1 MATQPSN
8 SGALLGGLRYYLLRS
23 DAIGGS
29 VMVPLVPVDQLPFQ
43 LQGIPRR
50 LTHRQISDEGWRL
63 CSETNEV
70 SSALAIQAPIM
81 TSYLTQPSPTTS
93 PRYLA
98 PDHHVRAEQQMTSVD
113 YYRPTRLFHQSPT
126 VANSA
131 QSSALVNSPDQHRP
145 TPSITL
151 ESPSSLTDTFAS
163 IYPKDGKRL
172 GYRLPHPSGIEP
184 DPSKKEYCTHW
195 IQTGDCSFAAIGC
208 KFKHEMPGIEKLREL
223 GFVRGIP
230 RWWKEKTAIVPRPP
244 TWMQRRLAGNEDAE
258 YAGEVPEPR
267 EFPDPSTLKLRT
279 TEVRELFSEEVQQP
293 RSILKRDLSPK
304 QTTAGRLT
312 PPAAIVKQPT
322 RCASHM
328 PDLLID
334 LDDAPTPSPS
344 PQSSCTS
351 AASVG
356 LSKAQIS
363 SSNPSASP
371 LSLPILDR
379 NPSLLTACKAP
390 SKTTSID
397 TPDSES
403 STRRHSEHSWTSNTE
418 DDAPISTSTI
428 PNFKVKLPRLTQ
440 ERHEPHP
447 RSTNDNKKRLT
458 TTPTTLTKP
467 QSGLASSKHATIT
480 SFSDSSRN
488 SSTKINAAKHTSNRN
503 RNANRKGY
511 NRGGGGGGEG
521 GEGGEVDGP

>member
-8 SGALLGGLRYYLLRS
+8 SGALLDGLRYCLLRS
-23 DAIGGS
+23 DAMGGS
-29 VMVPLVPVDQLPFQ
+29 LMVPLVPVDQLPFQ

-50 LTHRQISDEGWRL
+50 LTHHQISDEGWRL

-113 YYRPTRLFHQSPT
+113 YYQPTRLIHQSPT
-126 VANSA
+126 AVHSV

-151 ESPSSLTDTFAS
+151 ESTSSLTDTFAS
-163 IYPKDGKRL
+163 TYPKDAKRL

-195 IQTGDCSFAAIGC
+195 IQTGECSFAAMGC

-279 TEVRELFSEEVQQP
+279 TEGRDLLSEEVQQP
-293 RSILKRDLSPK
+293 RNILKRDLSPK

-312 PPAAIVKQPT
+312 PSAAIVKQPT

-334 LDDAPTPSPS
+334 LDDAPTPSRS
-344 PQSSCTS
+344 PLSSCTS
-351 AASVG
+351 AAS
-356 LSKAQIS
+356 
-363 SSNPSASP
+363 
-371 LSLPILDR
+371 
-379 NPSLLTACKAP
+379 
-390 SKTTSID
+390 
-397 TPDSES
+397 
-403 STRRHSEHSWTSNTE
+403 RRHPEHSWTSNTE
-418 DDAPISTSTI
+418 DDAPISTPTI
-428 PNFKVKLPRLTQ
+428 PNVKVKLPRPTQ
-440 ERHEPHP
+440 ERREPHP
-447 RSTNDNKKRLT
+447 RSTSDDKKRLT
-458 TTPTTLTKP
+458 TTPTTHTHTALIKP

-488 SSTKINAAKHTSNRN
+488 SSTKINAAKNTSNRN
-503 RNANRKGY
+503 RNASRKGY
-511 NRGGGGGGEG
+511 RGGG
-521 GEGGEVDGP
+521 VDGP

>member
-1 MATQPSN
+1 M
-8 SGALLGGLRYYLLRS
+8 
-23 DAIGGS
+23 
-29 VMVPLVPVDQLPFQ
+29 
-43 LQGIPRR
+43 
-50 LTHRQISDEGWRL
+50 
-63 CSETNEV
+63 
-70 SSALAIQAPIM
+70 
-81 TSYLTQPSPTTS
+81 
-93 PRYLA
+93 
-98 PDHHVRAEQQMTSVD
+98 
-113 YYRPTRLFHQSPT
+113 
-126 VANSA
+126 
-131 QSSALVNSPDQHRP
+131 
-145 TPSITL
+145 
-151 ESPSSLTDTFAS
+151 
-163 IYPKDGKRL
+163 
-172 GYRLPHPSGIEP
+172 
-184 DPSKKEYCTHW
+184 
-195 IQTGDCSFAAIGC
+195 GC
-208 KFKHEMPGIEKLREL
+208 KFKHEMPSIEKLREL

-244 TWMQRRLAGNEDAE
+244 TWMQRRLAGNEDVE
-258 YAGEVPEPR
+258 YAGQVPEPR

-279 TEVRELFSEEVQQP
+279 TEGHDLFSEEVQQP

-322 RCASHM
+322 QCASHM

-351 AASVG
+351 TASVG
-356 LSKAQIS
+356 LSKAQVP

-397 TPDSES
+397 TSDSEP

-418 DDAPISTSTI
+418 DDAPTSTSTI
-428 PNFKVKLPRLTQ
+428 PNVKVKLPRLTQ
-440 ERHEPHP
+440 ERREPHP

-458 TTPTTLTKP
+458 TTPTTPTHTTLTKP

-480 SFSDSSRN
+480 SLSDSSRN
-488 SSTKINAAKHTSNRN
+488 SSTKINAAKNSSSRN

-511 NRGGGGGGEG
+511 SRGGGGGGGG
-521 GEGGEVDGP
+521 GEADGP

>member
-1 MATQPSN
+1 MASQPSN
-8 SGALLGGLRYYLLRS
+8 SGALLDGLRYYLLRS
-23 DAIGGS
+23 DAMGGS

-50 LTHRQISDEGWRL
+50 LTHRQISDEGWKL

-70 SSALAIQAPIM
+70 SSALAMQAPI
-81 TSYLTQPSPTTS
+81 TNSFLTQPSPTTS
-93 PRYLA
+93 PQYLA
-98 PDHHVRAEQQMTSVD
+98 PDHHVRAGPQMTSVD
-113 YYRPTRLFHQSPT
+113 YYQPTRLFRQSPT

-131 QSSALVNSPDQHRP
+131 QSLALVKSPDQRRP

-151 ESPSSLTDTFAS
+151 ESPLSLTDTFAS
-163 IYPKDGKRL
+163 IYPKDAKRL

-195 IQTGDCSFAAIGC
+195 IQTGECSFAAMGC

-230 RWWKEKTAIVPRPP
+230 RWWKEKTAIVSRPP

-267 EFPDPSTLKLRT
+267 EFPDPSTLKLRA
-279 TEVRELFSEEVQQP
+279 TEGRDLFSEEVQQP
-293 RSILKRDLSPK
+293 RSILKRDLSTK
-304 QTTAGRLT
+304 QTTAGCLT

-351 AASVG
+351 AASLG
-356 LSKAQIS
+356 LSKAQIP

-379 NPSLLTACKAP
+379 NPSVLTAYKAP
-390 SKTTSID
+390 SKAPSID
-397 TPDSES
+397 TPDRES

-428 PNFKVKLPRLTQ
+428 PNVKVKLPRPTQ
-440 ERHEPHP
+440 ERREPHS
-447 RSTNDNKKRLT
+447 RNTNDNKKRLT
-458 TTPTTLTKP
+458 TTHTTPTHTALTKP

-480 SFSDSSRN
+480 FLSDSSRN
-488 SSTKINAAKHTSNRN
+488 SSTKINAAKNSSSRN
-503 RNANRKGY
+503 KNANRKGY
-511 NRGGGGGGEG
+511 SRGGV
-521 GEGGEVDGP
+521 VDGP

>member
-1 MATQPSN
+1 M
-8 SGALLGGLRYYLLRS
+8 
-23 DAIGGS
+23 
-29 VMVPLVPVDQLPFQ
+29 
-43 LQGIPRR
+43 
-50 LTHRQISDEGWRL
+50 
-63 CSETNEV
+63 TN
-70 SSALAIQAPIM
+70 
-81 TSYLTQPSPTTS
+81 YLTQPSPTTS

-113 YYRPTRLFHQSPT
+113 YYQPTRLIHQSPT
-126 VANSA
+126 VAHSA

-163 IYPKDGKRL
+163 IYRKDAKHL
-172 GYRLPHPSGIEP
+172 GYRLPHPSGVEP

-195 IQTGDCSFAAIGC
+195 IQTGECSFAAMGC

-267 EFPDPSTLKLRT
+267 EFSDPSTLKLRT
-279 TEVRELFSEEVQQP
+279 TEGRDLFSEEVQQP
-293 RSILKRDLSPK
+293 RNILKRDLSPK

-322 RCASHM
+322 RCASHV

-334 LDDAPTPSPS
+334 LDDAPTPSRS
-344 PQSSCTS
+344 PLSSCTS
-351 AASVG
+351 AAS
-356 LSKAQIS
+356 
-363 SSNPSASP
+363 
-371 LSLPILDR
+371 
-379 NPSLLTACKAP
+379 
-390 SKTTSID
+390 
-397 TPDSES
+397 
-403 STRRHSEHSWTSNTE
+403 RRHSEHSWTSNTE
-418 DDAPISTSTI
+418 DDAPISTPTI
-428 PNFKVKLPRLTQ
+428 PNVKVKLPRPTQ
-440 ERHEPHP
+440 ERREPHP
-447 RSTNDNKKRLT
+447 RSTSDDKKRLT
-458 TTPTTLTKP
+458 TTPTTPTHTDLIKS

-480 SFSDSSRN
+480 SFSESSRN
-488 SSTKINAAKHTSNRN
+488 SSTKINAAKNTSNRN

-511 NRGGGGGGEG
+511 RGGG
-521 GEGGEVDGP
+521 VDGP

>member
-8 SGALLGGLRYYLLRS
+8 SGALLDGLRYYLLRS
-23 DAIGGS
+23 DAMGGS
-29 VMVPLVPVDQLPFQ
+29 VMVPLVPVDQLLFQ

-50 LTHRQISDEGWRL
+50 LTHRQISDQGWRL
-63 CSETNEV
+63 CSETDEV

-113 YYRPTRLFHQSPT
+113 YYQPTRLFHQSPT

-163 IYPKDGKRL
+163 IYPKDAKRL

-195 IQTGDCSFAAIGC
+195 IQTGECSFAAIGC
-208 KFKHEMPGIEKLREL
+208 KFKHEMPDIEKLRKL

-230 RWWKEKTAIVPRPP
+230 RWWKDKTAIVPRPP

-279 TEVRELFSEEVQQP
+279 TEGRDLFSEQVQQP

-304 QTTAGRLT
+304 QTTAGRPT

-334 LDDAPTPSPS
+334 LDDAPTPSRS
-344 PQSSCTS
+344 PLSSCTS
-351 AASVG
+351 AAS
-356 LSKAQIS
+356 
-363 SSNPSASP
+363 
-371 LSLPILDR
+371 
-379 NPSLLTACKAP
+379 
-390 SKTTSID
+390 
-397 TPDSES
+397 
-403 STRRHSEHSWTSNTE
+403 RRHSEHSWTSNTE

-428 PNFKVKLPRLTQ
+428 PNVNVKLPRPTQ
-440 ERHEPHP
+440 QQREPHP

-458 TTPTTLTKP
+458 TTPTTPTHTTLTKP

-480 SFSDSSRN
+480 SLSDSSRN
-488 SSTKINAAKHTSNRN
+488 SSPKINAAKNTSNRN

-511 NRGGGGGGEG
+511 SRGGGGGG
-521 GEGGEVDGP
+521 GGEVGEP

>member
-1 MATQPSN
+1 
-8 SGALLGGLRYYLLRS
+8 
-23 DAIGGS
+23 
-29 VMVPLVPVDQLPFQ
+29 
-43 LQGIPRR
+43 
-50 LTHRQISDEGWRL
+50 
-63 CSETNEV
+63 
-70 SSALAIQAPIM
+70 M

-98 PDHHVRAEQQMTSVD
+98 PDHRVRAEQQMTSVD
-113 YYRPTRLFHQSPT
+113 YYQPTRLFHQSPT
-126 VANSA
+126 VANPA

-151 ESPSSLTDTFAS
+151 ESPSSLTDTFTS
-163 IYPKDGKRL
+163 IYPKDAKRL

-230 RWWKEKTAIVPRPP
+230 RWWKEKSAIVPRPP
-244 TWMQRRLAGNEDAE
+244 TWMQRQLAGNEDAE

-279 TEVRELFSEEVQQP
+279 TEGRDSSSEEVQQP
-293 RSILKRDLSPK
+293 RSILKREISRK

-322 RCASHM
+322 RCTSHM

-356 LSKAQIS
+356 LSKAQVP
-363 SSNPSASP
+363 SSNPFASP

-397 TPDSES
+397 TPDIES
-403 STRRHSEHSWTSNTE
+403 STRRYSEHSWTSNTE

-428 PNFKVKLPRLTQ
+428 PNVKVKLPRPTQ
-440 ERHEPHP
+440 ERREPHP
-447 RSTNDNKKRLT
+447 CSTSDDKKRLT
-458 TTPTTLTKP
+458 TTPTTPTHTALIKP

-488 SSTKINAAKHTSNRN
+488 SSTKINAAKNSSSRN
-503 RNANRKGY
+503 RNANRKRY
-511 NRGGGGGGEG
+511 SRVGGGGGGG
-521 GEGGEVDGP
+521 GGREVDGL